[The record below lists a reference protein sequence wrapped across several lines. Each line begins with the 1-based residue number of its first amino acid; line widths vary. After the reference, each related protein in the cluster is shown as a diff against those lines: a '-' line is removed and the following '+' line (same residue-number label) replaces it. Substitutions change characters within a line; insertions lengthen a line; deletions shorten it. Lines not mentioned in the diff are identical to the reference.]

1 LSEPTRKTAVVGVGN
16 VLMADDGIGVQA
28 VWALERQTLPNGI
41 ELFDGGT
48 AFQALAGQLTG
59 FHKLIIV
66 DAVHGG
72 DSPGTIYRFGLEEIL
87 GEKKRTQAP
96 PRSLGTLSLHD
107 VGVIEA
113 LMLERLAESTSPGR
127 VLSLSKDR
135 ALSLSKGHAA
145 ADSRSTI
152 IIGIEP
158 AQVKPSME
166 LSPTLR
172 QRLPVLVQTILE
184 ECAKEEE
191 PS

>member
-16 VLMADDGIGVQA
+16 VLMGDDGIGVQV
-28 VWALERQTLPNGI
+28 VWALERQTLPDGI

-48 AFQALAGQLTG
+48 VFQALAGQLTG

-72 DSPGTIYRFGLEEIL
+72 DPPGTIYRFTLEEIL
-87 GEKKRTQAP
+87 GKKRRTQAP
-96 PRSLGTLSLHD
+96 PGSLGALSLHD

-127 VLSLSKDR
+127 
-135 ALSLSKGHAA
+135 ALSLSKGGSA
-145 ADSRSTI
+145 ADLRSTV

-158 AQVKPSME
+158 AKVELSMK

-172 QRLPVLVQTILE
+172 QRFPVLVQTILE
-184 ECAKEEE
+184 ECAEEEE